1 MEQKELEQL
10 IKSANEGEA
19 SSQYDLAEYYR
30 GIEDYFNTLVWYVK
44 AAEQGN
50 EKALE
55 LLFAPIEIED
65 KSKIV
70 EIKHSCIIKDEEE
83 KRLKAVALALEEWN
97 KEYEREKEE
106 ERRKAEEKAKR
117 KMEEK
122 AKRAELERLRRLA
135 EEAKRKAAEEETRRI
150 EEEKAQQKA
159 AEEARI
165 KAEEEARRKA
175 EEEEKQRQLIE
186 YIREHSKSKIHTLL
200 DDMVYVEGKSVAM
213 RNSQGE
219 AYIAKI
225 DDFYI
230 KKNIITPDDYETL
243 LLQSKNY
250 GSLESTQQYISR
262 LSEVTGYDF
271 SLPSYEQLDYA
282 LHGGINYDNRF
293 MIPAPLIN
301 SAKNTRVSDEGQERT
316 LTTYKKSNASFRI
329 VCTDPKY
336 IEMRKKAAEEA
347 KRKEE
352 EEAKRKA
359 ELDAIRRA
367 EQEAEI
373 KAKEEKRRREEE
385 RARIEAEEVKRK
397 EEEKKRIEAEEA
409 ARKLAEEK
417 ARLSPYINSLF
428 DNMIFVE
435 GGEIRVNRIKGIN
448 IQTHTVVVNDF
459 CILRGVVNH
468 DAVSKFL
475 YSSIEKNEYECFSE
489 KVVKDFCYKFSRIV
503 GMKFYVPSRE
513 QLEGAYNARPYAMSA
528 PPHSREWLD
537 GGGYLGYS
545 SILQVN
551 DAKTEGAT
559 FRIVTTDANFISE
572 LKQKN
577 NWKSVVNEFL
587 SIQETYEYKHGLFFG
602 DKRKITIITQ
612 PITRRVW
619 NAVMNHNG
627 EMELNS
633 NEFVPKKELGEFL
646 KKLNESDLD
655 LSQFDYLHNNLY
667 ANSAL
672 SVKKVIDDKG
682 VYLYVKD

>member
-336 IEMRKKAAEEA
+336 IERRKKRLNG
-347 KRKEE
+347 KRN
-352 EEAKRKA
+352 
-359 ELDAIRRA
+359 LMLL
-367 EQEAEI
+367 
-373 KAKEEKRRREEE
+373 EE
-385 RARIEAEEVKRK
+385 RN
-397 EEEKKRIEAEEA
+397 KKPR
-409 ARKLAEEK
+409 
-417 ARLSPYINSLF
+417 
-428 DNMIFVE
+428 
-435 GGEIRVNRIKGIN
+435 
-448 IQTHTVVVNDF
+448 
-459 CILRGVVNH
+459 
-468 DAVSKFL
+468 
-475 YSSIEKNEYECFSE
+475 
-489 KVVKDFCYKFSRIV
+489 
-503 GMKFYVPSRE
+503 
-513 QLEGAYNARPYAMSA
+513 
-528 PPHSREWLD
+528 
-537 GGGYLGYS
+537 
-545 SILQVN
+545 
-551 DAKTEGAT
+551 
-559 FRIVTTDANFISE
+559 
-572 LKQKN
+572 
-577 NWKSVVNEFL
+577 
-587 SIQETYEYKHGLFFG
+587 
-602 DKRKITIITQ
+602 
-612 PITRRVW
+612 
-619 NAVMNHNG
+619 
-627 EMELNS
+627 
-633 NEFVPKKELGEFL
+633 
-646 KKLNESDLD
+646 
-655 LSQFDYLHNNLY
+655 
-667 ANSAL
+667 
-672 SVKKVIDDKG
+672 
-682 VYLYVKD
+682 